1 MLGSRKSLLF
11 ILLSV
16 GAAGTLFWISAVYF
30 RRKRRQ
36 KGAISDKEPSET
48 DEKPKGRTLR
58 ASGKAE
64 ANCKTNKS
72 N

>member
-1 MLGSRKSLLF
+1 MYGGRKSLLF

-36 KGAISDKEPSET
+36 KAAISGKESLNT

-58 ASGKAE
+58 ASGRADTNRKA
-64 ANCKTNKS
+64 NFI
-72 N
+72 